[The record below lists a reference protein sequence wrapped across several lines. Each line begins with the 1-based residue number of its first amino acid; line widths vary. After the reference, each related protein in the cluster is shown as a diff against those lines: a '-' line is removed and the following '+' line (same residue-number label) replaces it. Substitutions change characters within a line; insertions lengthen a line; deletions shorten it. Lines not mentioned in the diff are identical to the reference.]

1 MKNLLK
7 ALVNFNTEVLPI
19 VKGANNPFF
28 KSKFADLAT
37 IQQTIKQP
45 LSKNGLVIT
54 QANIWTDSQLFV
66 ETRIWHSESGENIA
80 SVFPVI
86 VNKQA
91 AQDYGSAVS
100 YAKRYSLSGLMN
112 LIIQDEDDDGEKAVG
127 RNTPVQQPVQAS
139 NNYEDKKLYLLTLL
153 EKTAYDDD
161 TKDKLALKIDAMN
174 TPAQFKKA
182 EANLIANQIE
192 DKDRIAMG
200 LNYNQSDIKKTL
212 K

>member
-1 MKNLLK
+1 MKNLLQ
-7 ALVNFNTEVLPI
+7 ALVKFNNEVHPI
-19 VKGANNPFF
+19 IKGANNPFF

-37 IQQTIKQP
+37 IQMTIKNP
-45 LSKNGLVIT
+45 LGKNGLVIT
-54 QANIWTDSQLFV
+54 QANIWTDNQLFV

-112 LIIQDEDDDGEKAVG
+112 LIIQDEDDDGEKAQG
-127 RNTPVQQPVQAS
+127 RNSIMNTQAPD
-139 NNYEDKKLYLLTLL
+139 NTNIEKKMYLITLL

-161 TKDKLALKIDAMN
+161 TKDKLAMKIEAI
-174 TPAQFKKA
+174 TTTAQFKKA
-182 EANLIANQIE
+182 EANLLANQIE

>member
-1 MKNLLK
+1 MKNLLQ
-7 ALVNFNTEVLPI
+7 ALVKFNNEVHPI
-19 VKGANNPFF
+19 IKGANNPFF

-37 IQQTIKQP
+37 IQMTIKNP
-45 LSKNGLVIT
+45 LGKNGLVMT
-54 QANIWTDSQLFV
+54 QANIWTDNQLFV

-127 RNTPVQQPVQAS
+127 RNNPAPPPV
-139 NNYEDKKLYLLTLL
+139 NLNEDKKMYLITLL
-153 EKTAYDDD
+153 EKTAYDDE
-161 TKDKLALKIDAMN
+161 TKDKLAMKIEAMT

-182 EANLIANQIE
+182 EANLLANQIE

>member
-1 MKNLLK
+1 MKNLLQ
-7 ALVNFNTEVLPI
+7 ALVKFNNEVHPI
-19 VKGANNPFF
+19 IKGANNPFF

-37 IQQTIKQP
+37 IQMTIKNP
-45 LSKNGLVIT
+45 LGKNGLVIT
-54 QANIWTDSQLFV
+54 QANIWTDNQLFV

-127 RNTPVQQPVQAS
+127 RNNPAPPPV
-139 NNYEDKKLYLLTLL
+139 NLNEDKKMYLITLL
-153 EKTAYDDD
+153 EKTAYDDE
-161 TKDKLALKIDAMN
+161 TKDKLAMKIEAMT

-182 EANLIANQIE
+182 EANLLANQIE

-200 LNYNQSDIKKTL
+200 LSYNQSDIKKTL

>member
-1 MKNLLK
+1 MKNLLQ
-7 ALVNFNTEVLPI
+7 ALVKFNNEVHPI
-19 VKGANNPFF
+19 IKGANNPFF

-37 IQQTIKQP
+37 IQMTIKNP
-45 LSKNGLVIT
+45 LGKNGLVIT
-54 QANIWTDSQLFV
+54 QANIWTDNQLFV

-127 RNTPVQQPVQAS
+127 RNNPAPSPV
-139 NNYEDKKLYLLTLL
+139 NLNEDKKMYLITLL
-153 EKTAYDDD
+153 EKTAYDDE
-161 TKDKLALKIDAMN
+161 TKDKLAMKIEAMT

-182 EANLIANQIE
+182 EANLLANQIE

>member
-1 MKNLLK
+1 MKNLLQ
-7 ALVNFNTEVLPI
+7 ALVKFNNEVHPI
-19 VKGANNPFF
+19 IKGANNPFF

-37 IQQTIKQP
+37 IQMTIKNP
-45 LSKNGLVIT
+45 LGKNGLVIT

-127 RNTPVQQPVQAS
+127 RNNPAPPPI
-139 NNYEDKKLYLLTLL
+139 NLNEDKKMYLITLL
-153 EKTAYDDD
+153 EKTAYDDE
-161 TKDKLALKIDAMN
+161 TKDKLAMKIEAMT

-182 EANLIANQIE
+182 EANLLANQIE

>member
-1 MKNLLK
+1 MKNLLQ
-7 ALVNFNTEVLPI
+7 ALVKFNNEVHPI
-19 VKGANNPFF
+19 IKGANNPFF

-37 IQQTIKQP
+37 IQMTIKNP
-45 LSKNGLVIT
+45 LGKNGLVIT
-54 QANIWTDSQLFV
+54 QANIWTDNQLFV

-127 RNTPVQQPVQAS
+127 RNNPAPPPV
-139 NNYEDKKLYLLTLL
+139 NLNEDKKMYLITLL
-153 EKTAYDDD
+153 EKTAYDDE
-161 TKDKLALKIDAMN
+161 TKDKLAMKIEAMT

-182 EANLIANQIE
+182 EANLLANQIE

>member
-1 MKNLLK
+1 MKNLLQ
-7 ALVNFNTEVLPI
+7 ALVKFNNEVHPI
-19 VKGANNPFF
+19 IKGANNPFF

-37 IQQTIKQP
+37 IQMTIKNP
-45 LSKNGLVIT
+45 LGKNGLVIT
-54 QANIWTDSQLFV
+54 QANIWTDNQLFV

-127 RNTPVQQPVQAS
+127 RNNPAPPPI
-139 NNYEDKKLYLLTLL
+139 NLNEDKKMYLITLL
-153 EKTAYDDD
+153 EKTAYDDE
-161 TKDKLALKIDAMN
+161 TKDKLAMKIEAMT

-182 EANLIANQIE
+182 EANLLANQIE

>member
-1 MKNLLK
+1 MKNLLQ
-7 ALVNFNTEVLPI
+7 ALVKFNNEVLPI
-19 VKGANNPFF
+19 IKGANNPFF

-45 LSKNGLVIT
+45 LCKNGLVIT

-112 LIIQDEDDDGEKAVG
+112 LIIQDEDDDGEKAQG
-127 RNTPVQQPVQAS
+127 RNTPAPLPV
-139 NNYEDKKLYLLTLL
+139 NIYEDKKLYLITLL

-161 TKDKLALKIDAMN
+161 TKDKLAIKIEAMT

-182 EANLIANQIE
+182 EANMLANQIE
-192 DKDRIAMG
+192 DRNRIAMG

>member
-1 MKNLLK
+1 MKNLLQ
-7 ALVNFNTEVLPI
+7 ALVKFNNEVLPI
-19 VKGANNPFF
+19 IKGANNPFF

-45 LSKNGLVIT
+45 LCKNGLVIT

-127 RNTPVQQPVQAS
+127 RNNPAPSPV
-139 NNYEDKKLYLLTLL
+139 NLNEDKKMYLITLL
-153 EKTAYDDD
+153 EKTAYDDE
-161 TKDKLALKIDAMN
+161 TKDKLAMKIEAMT

-182 EANLIANQIE
+182 EANLLANQIE

>member
-1 MKNLLK
+1 MKNLLQ
-7 ALVNFNTEVLPI
+7 ALVKFNNEVHPI
-19 VKGANNPFF
+19 IKGANNPFF

-37 IQQTIKQP
+37 IQMTIKNP
-45 LSKNGLVIT
+45 LGKNGLVIT
-54 QANIWTDSQLFV
+54 QANIWTDNQLFV

-127 RNTPVQQPVQAS
+127 RNNPASPPV
-139 NNYEDKKLYLLTLL
+139 NLNEDKKMYLITLL
-153 EKTAYDDD
+153 EKTAYDDE
-161 TKDKLALKIDAMN
+161 TKDKLAMKIEAMT

-182 EANLIANQIE
+182 EANLLANQIE

>member
-1 MKNLLK
+1 MKNLLQ
-7 ALVNFNTEVLPI
+7 ALVKFNNEVHPI
-19 VKGANNPFF
+19 IKGANNPFF

-37 IQQTIKQP
+37 IQMTIKNP
-45 LSKNGLVIT
+45 LGKNGLVIT
-54 QANIWTDSQLFV
+54 QANIWTDNQLFV

-127 RNTPVQQPVQAS
+127 RNNPAPSPV
-139 NNYEDKKLYLLTLL
+139 NLNEDKKMYLITLL
-153 EKTAYDDD
+153 EKTAYDDE
-161 TKDKLALKIDAMN
+161 TKDKLAMKIEAMT

-182 EANLIANQIE
+182 EANLLANQIE
-192 DKDRIAMG
+192 DRNRIAMG

>member
-1 MKNLLK
+1 MKNLLQ
-7 ALVNFNTEVLPI
+7 ALVKFNNEVHPI
-19 VKGANNPFF
+19 IKGANNPFF

-37 IQQTIKQP
+37 IQMTIKNP
-45 LSKNGLVIT
+45 LGKNGLVIT

-127 RNTPVQQPVQAS
+127 RNNPAPPPV
-139 NNYEDKKLYLLTLL
+139 NLNEDKKMYLITLL
-153 EKTAYDDD
+153 EKTAYDDE
-161 TKDKLALKIDAMN
+161 TKDKLAMKIEAMT

-182 EANLIANQIE
+182 EANLLANQIE